1 VALRV
6 EGDLVVMGGLRK
18 ARPQMTIGIKVSLRV
33 STNIG
38 TAILRGPG
46 IRARVTLTVP
56 LLV

>member
-1 VALRV
+1 VVLRV

-38 TAILRGPG
+38 TATKGPWEY
-46 IRARVTLTVP
+46 AHE
-56 LLV
+56 